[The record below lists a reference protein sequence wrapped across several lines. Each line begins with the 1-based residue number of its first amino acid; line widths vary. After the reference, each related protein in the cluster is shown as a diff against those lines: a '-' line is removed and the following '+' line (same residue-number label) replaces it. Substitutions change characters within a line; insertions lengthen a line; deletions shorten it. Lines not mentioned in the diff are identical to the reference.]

1 MLMVSALKQ
10 LLPIENEDEDLNIG
24 DWKNEQI
31 NPKAIFQGLCNEFD
45 LIFEEDKDNEMY
57 KFYVNIHH

>member
-31 NPKAIFQGLCNEFD
+31 NPKVIFQGLCNEFD

>member
-24 DWKNEQI
+24 DWKNE
-31 NPKAIFQGLCNEFD
+31 
-45 LIFEEDKDNEMY
+45 
-57 KFYVNIHH
+57 